1 MSTIAVKIPL
11 IQPGLLSLF
20 NMTRDWPDASLTDS
34 IGKIVLGDVL
44 NEDGT
49 PNATYLVAFHSDSN
63 ENSRSPSITVFEGRV
78 SADAVVAN
86 VIISR
91 ETGLIN
97 VYTKH
102 DLNGLS
108 LELGVERVNYNRSPA
123 RLEDRS
129 NILQVAF
136 NDCVGD
142 ATLTREQLVA
152 KVEERVK
159 QIIDE
164 RLGDPNFKTKV
175 SIKDMQADG
184 GYQWSV
190 LVAIDPLEL
199 TLDRQTEG

>member
-11 IQPGLLSLF
+11 IQPGLLNLF

-78 SADAVVAN
+78 STDAVVAN

-108 LELGVERVNYNRSPA
+108 LELSVERVNYNRSPA

-175 SIKDMQADG
+175 SIKDMQADR